1 MSGWL
6 ENQKINQN
14 VVIMVVCFV
23 LVGLVEYFNLSC
35 ILWGIGFIVLVLSVA
50 SVVQCLFAY
59 TNNYQNKKSK
69 QTGNKNE

>member
-14 VVIMVVCFV
+14 VVIMVACFV

-35 ILWGIGFIVLVLSVA
+35 ILWGIGFVVLMLSVI
-50 SVVQCLFAY
+50 SVIQCLFAY
-59 TNNYQNKKSK
+59 TNNYQNKKAK
-69 QTGNKNE
+69 QTGSEK

>member
-14 VVIMVVCFV
+14 VVIMVACFV
-23 LVGLVEYFNLSC
+23 LVGLVEYFKLSC
-35 ILWGIGFIVLVLSVA
+35 ILWSIGFIVLVLSVV
-50 SVVQCLFAY
+50 SVIQCLFAY

-69 QTGNKNE
+69 QTEGKK